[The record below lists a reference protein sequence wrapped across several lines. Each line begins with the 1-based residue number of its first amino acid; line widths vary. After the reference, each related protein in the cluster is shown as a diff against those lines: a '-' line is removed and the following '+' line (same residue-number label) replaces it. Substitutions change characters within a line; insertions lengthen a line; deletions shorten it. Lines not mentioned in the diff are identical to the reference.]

1 MRQCRTEDEPARFD
15 PDHYIDRH
23 IGAGLGQMSDRAAKR
38 RAVLQQ
44 GRDITKHDTSR
55 WPVWDR
61 ANALTQAGK
70 VGLIR
75 GCGRGHDRGSC
86 WDRVQAFGDKRTA
99 GLLYERSHA
108 RRVNDA

>member
-1 MRQCRTEDEPARFD
+1 
-15 PDHYIDRH
+15 
-23 IGAGLGQMSDRAAKR
+23 MSDRAAKR
-38 RAVLQQ
+38 STVLQQ

-75 GCGRGHDRGSC
+75 GCGRGHDAGLC